1 MLTRWR
7 KVMPNTFRMKV
18 NLEFNNTTDRGFIS
32 KCTTLA
38 DNRMLSKYVTR
49 AFKYVLSHP
58 ELYKELF
65 GSNVEAVDTTYKKY
79 KEIDSRLANIE
90 KALRELEEYI
100 FELKSFIVLR
110 KMLAIEQKVD
120 NALSAELLIK
130 RQIKEINKI
139 LSRVGT
145 DLIIDSK
152 YIQDDVF
159 KQNEK
164 AEKLV
169 EFTINYYDG
178 IVNELRNMVTI
189 PVQTIPVENVNSNNT
204 EENKEETAEQ
214 VNVPVDIKDE
224 SKESSDKAS
233 ELTDENLS
241 LLENFFGGM

>member
-1 MLTRWR
+1 
-7 KVMPNTFRMKV
+7 MPNTFRMKV

-189 PVQTIPVENVNSNNT
+189 PVQAVPVESVRSNNT
-204 EENKEETAEQ
+204 DENKEKTAEQ
-214 VNVPVDIKDE
+214 VKVPVEIKDE

>member
-7 KVMPNTFRMKV
+7 RVMPNTFRMKV

-65 GSNVEAVDTTYKKY
+65 CSNVEAVDTTYKKY

-189 PVQTIPVENVNSNNT
+189 PVQAVPVESVRSNNT
-204 EENKEETAEQ
+204 DENKEKTAEQ
-214 VNVPVDIKDE
+214 VKVPVEIKDE

>member
-189 PVQTIPVENVNSNNT
+189 PVQAVPVESVRSNNT
-204 EENKEETAEQ
+204 DENKEKTAEQ
-214 VNVPVDIKDE
+214 VKVPVEIKDE

>member
-1 MLTRWR
+1 
-7 KVMPNTFRMKV
+7 MPNTFRMKV

-189 PVQTIPVENVNSNNT
+189 PVQAVPVESVRSNNT
-204 EENKEETAEQ
+204 DENKEETAEQ

>member
-1 MLTRWR
+1 
-7 KVMPNTFRMKV
+7 MPNTFRMKV

-79 KEIDSRLANIE
+79 KEIDSRLENIE

-189 PVQTIPVENVNSNNT
+189 PVQAVPVESVRSNNT
-204 EENKEETAEQ
+204 DENKEKTAEQ
-214 VNVPVDIKDE
+214 VKVPVEIKDE

>member
-7 KVMPNTFRMKV
+7 RVMPNTFRMKV

-79 KEIDSRLANIE
+79 KEIDSRLTNIE

-189 PVQTIPVENVNSNNT
+189 QVQAVPVESINSNNT
-204 EENKEETAEQ
+204 EENNEETVKQ
-214 VNVPVDIKDE
+214 VKVPVDIKDE